1 MNKYF
6 LIFFIFTIS
15 IINSESEVIQNDQ
28 EIIAL
33 IENNWNSID
42 TMSGRFE
49 QIDADNN
56 IEYGNFYFD
65 KPYKSKFSYDHQDET
80 IITNRI
86 LIYVLDDE
94 GYQIDS
100 YPIGNSP
107 IKNILSNNIK
117 FDDIFTITGVEQI
130 FDKEEIYQITTISK
144 DSESLDGKVL
154 FFFTVDDLTL
164 KKWVIF
170 DEFSNKT
177 VLEFTNMQKN
187 ISIGPNIFV
196 VRYRH

>member
-1 MNKYF
+1 MKKFF

-15 IINSESEVIQNDQ
+15 VVSSESDVIKNDK
-28 EIIAL
+28 EIITL
-33 IENNWNSID
+33 IESNWNSIN

-65 KPYKSKFSYDHQDET
+65 KPYKSKFSYDHKDET
-80 IITNRI
+80 IVTNSI
-86 LIYVLDDE
+86 LINVLDNE

-107 IKNILSNNIK
+107 IKNILSKNIK
-117 FDDIFTITGVEQI
+117 FDDVFIITGIEQI
-130 FDKEEIYQITTISK
+130 FDKEDIYQITTINK
-144 DSESLDGKVL
+144 DSDKSDGKVL
-154 FFFTVDDLTL
+154 FFFSVDDLTL
-164 KKWVIF
+164 KKWTIF
-170 DEFSNKT
+170 DEFGNKT

>member
-1 MNKYF
+1 MKKFF

-15 IINSESEVIQNDQ
+15 LVHSQSDVIKDNQDIISS
-28 EIIAL
+28 
-33 IENNWNSID
+33 IENNWNSIS

-65 KPYKSKFSYDHQDET
+65 KPYKSKFSYDHKDET
-80 IITNRI
+80 IITNKI
-86 LIYVLDDE
+86 LINVLDDE

-117 FDDIFTITGVEQI
+117 FDDIFTITSVEQI
-130 FDKEEIYQITTISK
+130 FDKEEIYQITTINK
-144 DSESLDGKVL
+144 DSENSEGKVL

-164 KKWVIF
+164 KKWAIF
-170 DEFSNKT
+170 DEFGNRT

>member
-1 MNKYF
+1 MKKYF

-15 IINSESEVIQNDQ
+15 IVNSESEVIQNDQ

-65 KPYKSKFSYDHQDET
+65 KPYKSKFSYDHKDES
-80 IITNRI
+80 IITNKI
-86 LIYVLDDE
+86 LIYILDGE
-94 GYQIDS
+94 GYQVDS

-117 FDDIFTITGVEQI
+117 FDDIFKITSVEQI
-130 FDKEEIYQITTISK
+130 LDKEDIYQITTINK
-144 DSESLDGKVL
+144 NSENSDGKVL

-170 DEFSNKT
+170 DEFGNKT